1 MDMGR
6 ISTAKVSSHALVSPK
21 LTMQEQLDL
30 LARRFPDSP
39 RVDILKGLRLEAE
52 NDLQGAQ
59 KVYSALL
66 AKDETNVVCPISQQ

>member
-1 MDMGR
+1 M
-6 ISTAKVSSHALVSPK
+6 
-21 LTMQEQLDL
+21 

-52 NDLQGAQ
+52 NDLSGAQ

-66 AKDETNVVCPISQQ
+66 AKDETNVVRPVSLRNDMTHG

>member
-1 MDMGR
+1 M
-6 ISTAKVSSHALVSPK
+6 
-21 LTMQEQLDL
+21 

-52 NDLQGAQ
+52 NDLSGAQ

-66 AKDETNVVCPISQQ
+66 AKDETNVVRPASLS